1 MTNTGMFEDADK
13 IEYLENQN
21 KLLRKKLKESNL
33 VRTLDM
39 LETDIGIKDWHI
51 NKLKDE
57 IKELKEALEKTE
69 QGTMRHAKYFDKDL
83 YSKFHRKYDGIAMCD
98 VDSVEIC
105 QNKGCWYPLAIIEH
119 LYDTLEKP

>member
-1 MTNTGMFEDADK
+1 MFEDADK

-51 NKLKDE
+51 KRLQEE

-69 QGTMRHAKYFDKDL
+69 
-83 YSKFHRKYDGIAMCD
+83 
-98 VDSVEIC
+98 
-105 QNKGCWYPLAIIEH
+105 
-119 LYDTLEKP
+119 

>member
-1 MTNTGMFEDADK
+1 MTNAGMFEDADK

-51 NKLKDE
+51 QTLKDE

-69 QGTMRHAKYFDKDL
+69 
-83 YSKFHRKYDGIAMCD
+83 
-98 VDSVEIC
+98 
-105 QNKGCWYPLAIIEH
+105 
-119 LYDTLEKP
+119 

>member
-21 KLLRKKLKESNL
+21 KLLKKKLRESINAK
-33 VRTLDM
+33 VIDT

-69 QGTMRHAKYFDKDL
+69 
-83 YSKFHRKYDGIAMCD
+83 
-98 VDSVEIC
+98 
-105 QNKGCWYPLAIIEH
+105 
-119 LYDTLEKP
+119 

>member
-1 MTNTGMFEDADK
+1 MFEDADK

-69 QGTMRHAKYFDKDL
+69 
-83 YSKFHRKYDGIAMCD
+83 
-98 VDSVEIC
+98 
-105 QNKGCWYPLAIIEH
+105 
-119 LYDTLEKP
+119 

>member
-1 MTNTGMFEDADK
+1 MTNTGMFEDAER

-51 NKLKDE
+51 QKLKDE

-69 QGTMRHAKYFDKDL
+69 
-83 YSKFHRKYDGIAMCD
+83 
-98 VDSVEIC
+98 
-105 QNKGCWYPLAIIEH
+105 
-119 LYDTLEKP
+119 